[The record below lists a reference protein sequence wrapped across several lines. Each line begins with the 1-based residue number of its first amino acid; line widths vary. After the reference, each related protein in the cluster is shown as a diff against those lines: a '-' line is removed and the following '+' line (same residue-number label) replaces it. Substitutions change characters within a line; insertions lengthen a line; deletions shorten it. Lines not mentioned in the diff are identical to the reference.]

1 MFSRNSAERYGYHMN
16 TYYSFDNFDLDLNG
30 SSFQIIIWGLY
41 IGVVLGTLGSILFRV
56 YSGKIIRA
64 LINASADGE
73 NSAKTLAELGLE
85 KNFLIRKY
93 LRDDS
98 VLRRSVLSCGDTLL
112 PPSGNKFKIFWY
124 ETFLRTDIPR
134 KTNFNTAKFYLPEE
148 NRSAAELRFRE
159 ESHPVRNFI
168 LAAAGLLAV
177 TIFVSYALP
186 ELLTMLDNFITQVKP
201 ESKYY

>member
-56 YSGKIIRA
+56 YSGKIIKA
-64 LINASADGE
+64 LINASANGE

-98 VLRRSVLSCGDTLL
+98 VLRRSVLSCGDTHL

>member
-1 MFSRNSAERYGYHMN
+1 MN

-56 YSGKIIRA
+56 YSGRIIKA
-64 LINASADGE
+64 LINSGADAE
-73 NSAKTLAELGLE
+73 NSAKTLAELGLS
-85 KNFLIRKY
+85 KNFLVRKY
-93 LRDDS
+93 LKDDS
-98 VLRRSVLSCGDTLL
+98 VLRRSVLICGESHL
-112 PPSGNKFKIFWY
+112 PPSQNKFKIFWY

-177 TIFVSYALP
+177 AIFVSYALP